1 MSRLHPTA
9 IIDPAARLHDTVS
22 VGPYSVIGADVEIGS
37 NTWIGPHVVI
47 NGPTRIGSDNKIFQ
61 FASLGEAPQDKKY
74 NNEPTE
80 LIIGDRNVIRECV
93 TMNRGTPGGGGVTS
107 IGNDGLFMAY
117 IHIAHDCKIGD
128 KVIFSNN
135 ASLAG
140 HVQVGDQVILS
151 GFTLVHQFCAIGT
164 HAFTGMGSAISKDVP
179 PYMMVAGN
187 PSEPFGI
194 NKEGLKRRG
203 FAPETIQTL
212 RQAYKV
218 LYRSGL
224 QLEEATQRLT
234 EMAHSCPELKIM
246 VDFITHSKRSIIR

>member
-1 MSRLHPTA
+1 MSIHPTA
-9 IIDPAARLHDTVS
+9 IVDPNAR
-22 VGPYSVIGADVEIGS
+22 IGAGVSIGAYSIIGAEVEIGDG
-37 NTWIGPHVVI
+37 TWIGPHVVI
-47 NGPTRIGSDNKIFQ
+47 NGPTRIGRDNKIHQ

-74 NNEPTE
+74 NGEPTRLE
-80 LIIGDRNVIRECV
+80 IGDRNIIREYV
-93 TMNRGTPGGGGVTS
+93 TMNRGTPGGGGVTR

-117 IHIAHDCKIGD
+117 IHVAHDCQIGD

-140 HVQVGDQVILS
+140 HVHVGNQVILS
-151 GFTLVHQFCAIGT
+151 GFTLVHQFCSIGD

-179 PYMMVAGN
+179 PYLMVAGN
-187 PSEPFGI
+187 PAEPHGI

-203 FAPETIQTL
+203 FTPQSIQTL

-224 QLEEATQRLT
+224 SLEEATARLK
-234 EMAHSCPELKIM
+234 EMAQTCAELEPF
-246 VDFITHSKRSIIR
+246 VEFLDNSKRSIVR